1 MYQKL
6 ELYDYRIKNRKY
18 STLFLIILWLMG
30 ISLIGAVFLGVANK
44 VITISPYTVII
55 MFHAV
60 AILSVVWLGVSRWIS
75 DIVSRLISDIK
86 SFHAKEKLKKCP
98 DDEIL
103 WKIFDLDGSNK
114 KGMDFYNKRVMV
126 DIFGNDIRKPNE
138 LVFGKSLPGGKKNK
152 IVPFKEFKFKYIPFS
167 WTSIE
172 RYINEEGKETVVFW
186 YDL

>member
-1 MYQKL
+1 MYQKI
-6 ELYDYRIKNRKY
+6 ELYDDRIKDMKY
-18 STLFLIILWLMG
+18 STPFLIILWLMG
-30 ISLIGAVFLGVANK
+30 ISLIGAVFLRMTNK
-44 VITISPYTVII
+44 VITIPPYTFII
-55 MFHAV
+55 LFHAI

-75 DIVSRLISDIK
+75 DIISRLISDIK
-86 SFHAKEKLKKCP
+86 NFHAKEKLKKCP

-103 WKIFDLDGSNK
+103 WMKFDLDSSIK
-114 KGMDFYNKRVMV
+114 KGMNFYNKRVMV

-138 LVFGKSLPGGKKNK
+138 LVFGRSGPGGKKNK
-152 IVPFKEFKFKYIPFS
+152 IVPFKEFKFKYIPSS